1 MPGTTQKQFL
11 SRWQVIYL
19 IVADPGVCA
28 ILILLE
34 LRSTFDTLDHDV
46 IINHL
51 ECSDV
56 IKDILAWFQGGISPH
71 PYSDGLPWESVLVP
85 LLCSIYVI
93 YNYNNLCCFADDT
106 PLYVALTG
114 SKINTTS
121 SLMTSLSDLKC
132 LKSVNFLK
140 VSDFKSEVLLF
151 AIPKPDMNLTN
162 KIWETW
168 SSKPLHPQAE
178 WLRPLSIQTNHQHTT
193 SIFSAAKN

>member
-1 MPGTTQKQFL
+1 M
-11 SRWQVIYL
+11 IYL
-19 IVADPGVCA
+19 IVADPGVCS

-34 LRSTFDTLDHDV
+34 LRSAFDTLDHDI

-51 ECSDV
+51 ECSVV
-56 IKDILAWFQGGISPH
+56 IKDSRAWFQGGISPH
-71 PYSDGLPWESVLVP
+71 PYSDGLSWESVLVP
-85 LLCSIYVI
+85 ILCFIYVI

-132 LKSVNFLK
+132 WKSVNFLK

-151 AIPKPDMNLTN
+151 TAPKPDLNLAN
-162 KIWETW
+162 KTWETF
-168 SSKPLHPQAE
+168 SSLQ
-178 WLRPLSIQTNHQHTT
+178 
-193 SIFSAAKN
+193 